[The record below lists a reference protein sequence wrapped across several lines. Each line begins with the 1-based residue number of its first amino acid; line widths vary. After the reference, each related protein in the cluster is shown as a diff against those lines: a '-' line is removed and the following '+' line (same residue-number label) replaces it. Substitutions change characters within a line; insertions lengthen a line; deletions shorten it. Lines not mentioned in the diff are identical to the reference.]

1 MEVVKKDIDKLN
13 AEITINIKEED
24 YKENVEAA
32 LRRYRK
38 QTNLPG
44 FRKGMVPMGMVKK
57 MVGTNL
63 LVDEINKTLSDN
75 LYKYISEN
83 KLDVLGNPLPK
94 QEDADAI
101 DWENQ
106 KDFTFRYDIGL
117 APEVKVEIT
126 EKDKFEK
133 YKIKADQKMI
143 DEQITEI
150 AKRYGKMGEVDKSEE
165 EDMLFGKWEELDGKS
180 VKEGGISNETVV
192 NIRTVNDKKNQKKFI
207 GKIPGDAVKVKPQ
220 DVADGKY
227 VAAWLGI
234 DEQYVQDQTSE
245 FQYTISK
252 INRMEPA
259 ELNQEFF
266 DKIYGKDN
274 VKSKEEIEEK
284 LKAEMEK
291 SFAQNAEQLF
301 EREVQDHLIK
311 KAKLELPDEFMK
323 KWLMT
328 ANEKPITKE
337 QIEEEYDQYAMGLK
351 WQLIENKLI
360 KDNKIEVSKDE
371 IVAHTKGLIAQQLS
385 GMGGNMMND
394 KEMEETANR
403 VLENQDEAKR
413 LYEQLYAEKLRAF
426 YNSTAK
432 IKEKEVSYDDF
443 VKLAEKKRTK

>member
-75 LYKYISEN
+75 LYKFISEN

-94 QEDADAI
+94 KEDADAI

-106 KDFTFRYDIGL
+106 KDFSFTYEIGL

-133 YKIKADQKMI
+133 LKIKANQKMI

-150 AKRYGKMGEVDKSEE
+150 AKRYGKMGEADKSEE
-165 EDMLFGKWEELDGKS
+165 EDMLFGKWEELDGKT
-180 VKEGGISNETVV
+180 VKEGGILNETVV
-192 NIRTVNDKKNQKKFI
+192 NIRTINDKKDQKKFI
-207 GKIPGDAVKVKPQ
+207 GKVVGDVVKVKPQ
-220 DVADGKY
+220 DIADAKY

-234 DEQYVQDQTSE
+234 DEQYIKDQISE
-245 FQYTISK
+245 FQYAISK
-252 INRMEPA
+252 INRMEAA

-274 VKSKEEIEEK
+274 VKSKAEMEEK
-284 LKAEMEK
+284 LRAEMEA

-301 EREVQDHLIK
+301 ERDVQDYLIK
-311 KAKLELPDEFMK
+311 KAKLDLPDSFMK

-337 QIEEEYDQYAMGLK
+337 QIDSEYEQYAMGLK

-360 KDNKIEVSKDE
+360 KDNNIEVTKDE
-371 IVAHTKGLIAQQLS
+371 VVAHTKGLIAQQLS
-385 GMGGNMMND
+385 GMGGNMMEEA
-394 KEMEETANR
+394 EMEETANR
-403 VLENQDEAKR
+403 VLENQDEARR
-413 LYEQLYAEKLRAF
+413 LYEQLYATKLRAF
-426 YNSTAK
+426 YNETAK
-432 IKEKEVSYDDF
+432 VKEKEVSYDDF

>member
-13 AEITINIKEED
+13 AEITINIKEGD

-75 LYKYISEN
+75 LYKFISEN

-106 KDFTFRYDIGL
+106 KDFTFRYDIGI

-133 YKIKADQKMI
+133 LKIKADQKMI

-180 VKEGGISNETVV
+180 VKEAGISNETVV

-207 GKIPGDAVKVKPQ
+207 GKILGDVVKVKPQ
-220 DVADGKY
+220 DIADEKY

-234 DEQYVQDQTSE
+234 DEQYIQDQTSE

-259 ELNQEFF
+259 ALNQEFF

-274 VKSKEEIEEK
+274 VKSREEMEEK

-328 ANEKPITKE
+328 ANEKPITKD

-385 GMGGNMMND
+385 GMGGNMMDD

-413 LYEQLYAEKLRAF
+413 LYEQLYAEKLRTF

-432 IKEKEVSYDDF
+432 IKEKEVSYGDF

>member
-13 AEITINIKEED
+13 AEITINIKEAD
-24 YKENVEAA
+24 YKDKVESA
-32 LRRYRK
+32 LRRHRK

-75 LYKYISEN
+75 LYKFISEN

-94 QEDADAI
+94 KEDADAI

-106 KDFTFRYDIGL
+106 KDFSFTYEIGL

-133 YKIKADQKMI
+133 LKIKANQKMI

-150 AKRYGKMGEVDKSEE
+150 AKRYGKMGEADKSEE
-165 EDMLFGKWEELDGKS
+165 EDMLFGKWKELDGKT
-180 VKEGGISNETVV
+180 VKEGGILNETVV
-192 NIRTVNDKKNQKKFI
+192 NIRTINDKKDQKKFI
-207 GKIPGDAVKVKPQ
+207 GKVVGDVVKVKPQ
-220 DVADGKY
+220 DIADAKY

-234 DEQYVQDQTSE
+234 DEQYIKDQISE
-245 FQYTISK
+245 FQYAISK
-252 INRMEPA
+252 INRMEAA

-274 VKSKEEIEEK
+274 VKSKAEMEEK
-284 LKAEMEK
+284 LRAEMEA

-301 EREVQDHLIK
+301 ERDVQDYLIK
-311 KAKLELPDEFMK
+311 KAKLDLPDSFMK

-337 QIEEEYDQYAMGLK
+337 QIDSEYEQYAMGLK

-360 KDNKIEVSKDE
+360 KDNNIEVTKDE
-371 IVAHTKGLIAQQLS
+371 VVAHTKGLIAQQLS
-385 GMGGNMMND
+385 GMGGNMMEEA
-394 KEMEETANR
+394 EMEETANR
-403 VLENQDEAKR
+403 VLENQDEARR
-413 LYEQLYAEKLRAF
+413 LYEQLYATKLRAF
-426 YNSTAK
+426 YNETAK
-432 IKEKEVSYDDF
+432 VKEKEVSYDDF

>member
-75 LYKYISEN
+75 LYKFISEN

-94 QEDADAI
+94 QEDADKI

-106 KDFTFRYDIGL
+106 KDFTFTYEIGL
-117 APEVKVEIT
+117 APEVKIELT

-133 YKIKADQKMI
+133 LKIKADQKMI

-165 EDMLFGKWEELDGKS
+165 EDMLFGKWEELDGKA
-180 VKEGGISNETVV
+180 VKEGGISNETVL
-192 NIRTVNDKKNQKKFI
+192 NIRTINDSKNQKKFI
-207 GKIPGDAVKVKPQ
+207 GKVVGDVVKVKPQ
-220 DVADGKY
+220 EIADAKY

-234 DEQYVQDQTSE
+234 DEQYIQDQTSE

-266 DKIYGKDN
+266 DKIYGKDV
-274 VKSKEEIEEK
+274 VKSKEEMQEK
-284 LKAEMEK
+284 LKAEMER
-291 SFAQNAEQLF
+291 SFAQNTEQLF
-301 EREVQDHLIK
+301 ERDVQDHLIK

-328 ANEKPITKE
+328 ANEKPITRE
-337 QIEEEYDQYAMGLK
+337 QIDSEYDQYAMGLK

-360 KDNKIEVSKDE
+360 RDNKIEVSKDE
-371 IVAHTKGLIAQQLS
+371 VVAHTKGLIAQQLS
-385 GMGGNMMND
+385 GMGGNMMD
-394 KEMEETANR
+394 DAEMEETANS

-413 LYEQLYAEKLRAF
+413 LYEQLYAEKLRTF